1 MFFKDDL
8 YFLSNM
14 FPCNVTISIGGV
26 ARTFSCVES
35 AFQACK
41 NFNRATEFIGL
52 DGYEAR
58 RLGRQVDL
66 RKDWFDVKIQIMWLI
81 VKAKFDQNPELI
93 DKLIEVQ
100 GDIVEENT
108 WGDTCWGICNGV
120 GANILG
126 KILMRLR
133 DEYFKLKKLKTVC
146 FTGRRPKD
154 LLSYD
159 NRYKKEYYQ
168 SLVDYLKE
176 TFRKLYEEE
185 GYTRFIS
192 GGAQGFDQLVF
203 WAVNALKRDGL
214 PLKNIVYVPF
224 QGYESRWQDT
234 GLFSK
239 SDFNLMLSCADEVKI
254 LVDHIPSNIPVTLHE
269 RNHAMVNDSD
279 LVIGLYPDDS
289 WRTAKKGGTA
299 ECLKYSSKKG
309 KEIAQIKYKIQNDV
323 FTDLEFVKL

>member
-1 MFFKDDL
+1 MIFKDDL

-14 FPCNVTISIGGV
+14 YPCNVTISIGGV
-26 ARTFSCVES
+26 AYTFSCVES

-41 NFNRATEFIGL
+41 NFSRATEFIGL
-52 DGYEAR
+52 DGYQAR
-58 RLGRQVDL
+58 KLGRQVEL
-66 RKDWFDVKIQIMWLI
+66 RKDWSTIKFQIMELI
-81 VKAKFDQNPELI
+81 VKAKFDQNPDLI
-93 DKLIEVQ
+93 TKLVAVQ

-108 WGDTCWGICNGV
+108 WNDTCWGVCNGV
-120 GANILG
+120 GENHLG
-126 KILMRLR
+126 KILMKLR
-133 DEYFKLKKLKTVC
+133 DGYSKVNRPKTVC

-159 NRYKKEYYQ
+159 NRYNKEYYR
-168 SLVDYLKE
+168 SLVNYLKE

-214 PLKNIVYVPF
+214 PLENIVYVPF
-224 QGYESRWQDT
+224 KGQERMWAKT
-234 GLFSK
+234 GLFSQE
-239 SDFNLMLSCADEVKI
+239 DFNLMLSLADEVNV
-254 LVDHIPSNIPVTLHE
+254 LVDHIPSNVPVTLHE

-279 LVIGLYPDDS
+279 LIIGLYPDDS

-299 ECLKYSSKKG
+299 ECLKYSSKMG
-309 KEIAQIKYKIQNDV
+309 KKIAQIKYKIQDDV